1 MLADMSDTT
10 KWFHKTNKDDDDD
23 VRTLKAYKMLLS
35 KANFTSFLK

>member
-23 VRTLKAYKMLLS
+23 KYKILEVKNCCLEYGS
-35 KANFTSFLK
+35 VQ